1 MMWEIVSLVLQFL
14 IASKAFIVDKNVLLG
29 DFIPNAFLKN
39 VWTVL
44 PCLPDF
50 HSWLLVECM
59 GAMLFIYIL
68 FIFVGY
74 VHCSTYSF
82 S

>member
-1 MMWEIVSLVLQFL
+1 MFYWEILFQMYIYF
-14 IASKAFIVDKNVLLG
+14 FNV
-29 DFIPNAFLKN
+29 K
-39 VWTVL
+39 TVL

-50 HSWLLVECM
+50 HSWLLVGYM

-74 VHCSTYSF
+74 VHCSTYCF